1 MLLIH
6 PQTVKPCESPAG
18 LARLAGA
25 LNHHQV
31 HHRIIDANLEGLCFR
46 LQSPVTDADQWT
58 RRAVRHLSANLEALW
73 NGQAFKNLDRYKRVV
88 NDLNRVVQS
97 AGPPFNGTLSL
108 GNYTDQ
114 TLSPVRSADLIR
126 AAETPEQNPFFD
138 YFSGR
143 LDGVLKDQQPSL
155 IGLSVNYL
163 SQALGAF
170 ALAGYVRKKAPGV
183 KIVMGGGLISSWLS
197 GPGWRNPFE
206 GLVDELVAG
215 PGERPLLLSR
225 GITPHKR
232 PYLPDYGVF
241 MDNRYGAPG
250 FILPYSASQG
260 CYWSRCSFCPECA
273 EGRRYRPIPP
283 SRVMKDLKAL
293 IRQTRPVLIHLLDN
307 AVSPALLRHLGEN
320 PLLVPWYGF
329 VRITKELTDPD
340 FCLAL
345 KASGCVMLKLGLES
359 GDQAVLDRLNK
370 GIELG
375 VASKALRNLK
385 KVGIATYVYL
395 LFGTPAEDLT
405 AARKTLDF
413 VVSHDREI
421 AFLNLAIFNLPAYGP
436 DTEALETEDFYEGD
450 LALYRQFQHPLG
462 WQRRKVRQFLDRE
475 FKRHPAV
482 AEILRRDPPFF
493 TSNHAPFF
501 GEARLIPRKARS
513 TVG

>member
-6 PQTVKPCESPAG
+6 PPTVKPCEPPAG

-31 HHRIIDANLEGLCFR
+31 HHRIVDANLEGLCFC

-73 NGQAFKNLDRYKRVV
+73 NGQAFKNLDRYKRAVT
-88 NDLNRVVQS
+88 DINRVVQM
-97 AGPPFNGTLSL
+97 AEPQFKGTLSL

-126 AAETPEQNPFFD
+126 AAETPEQNPFFH

-143 LDGVLKDQQPSL
+143 LDGLLKDQQPSL

-163 SQALGAF
+163 SQALSAF
-170 ALAGYVRKKAPGV
+170 ALAGYVREMAPGV
-183 KIVMGGGLISSWLS
+183 KIIMGGGLISSWLA
-197 GPGWRNPFE
+197 GPQRGNPFE
-206 GLVDELVAG
+206 GLIDELVAG
-215 PGERPLLLSR
+215 PGEGPLLLR
-225 GITPHKR
+225 QGIMPLKR
-232 PYLPDYGVF
+232 PYLPYYRAFV
-241 MDNRYGAPG
+241 DNRYCAPG

-273 EGRRYRPIPP
+273 EGHRYRPIPP
-283 SRVMKDLKAL
+283 LRVTMDLKAL
-293 IRQTRPVLIHLLDN
+293 IDQTRPVLIHLLDN
-307 AVSPALLRHLGEN
+307 AISPALLRHLGEN
-320 PLLVPWYGF
+320 PIPVPWYGF
-329 VRITKELTDPD
+329 VRITQELTDFD

-345 KASGCVMLKLGLES
+345 KKSGCVMLKLGLES
-359 GDQAVLDRLNK
+359 GDQTVLDRLGK

-385 KVGIATYVYL
+385 KAGIAAYVYL

-405 AARKTLDF
+405 SARKTLDF
-413 VVSHDREI
+413 VVAHSQAI
-421 AFLNLAIFNLPAYGP
+421 GFLNLAIFNLPIYGP
-436 DTEALETEDFYEGD
+436 ESEGLETEDFYEGD
-450 LALYRQFQHPLG
+450 LALYRQFKHPLG
-462 WQRRKVRQFLDRE
+462 WQRQKVRQFLDRE